1 MAHIKLEVPYQLNQK
16 NRKQLSWAYNR
27 SRKHIKRFL
36 NLTSSWLVWHTGCLP
51 VQPLK
56 SSLVMLQYLSFYN
69 HRQNLYY
76 QICFILIQPTGYTIT
91 KGISNIWFSHSTI
104 SSLRGKCGENPKIK
118 NRLTCH
124 NQQIKRFYWYP
135 EPGSNR
141 HGHYWPQDFKSGV
154 STDSTIRAQSFAE
167 RRRQKY
173 ENIYDL
179 PKSM

>member
-1 MAHIKLEVPYQLNQK
+1 MIPIQINWTYGVISLDSSDIQKLFRHVWYLNIDMQQDLFKMAHIKLEVPYQLNQK

-91 KGISNIWFSHSTI
+91 KGISNIWFSHYNHFFSVGKM
-104 SSLRGKCGENPKIK
+104 RGKSENK
-118 NRLTCH
+118 
-124 NQQIKRFYWYP
+124 
-135 EPGSNR
+135 
-141 HGHYWPQDFKSGV
+141 KSP
-154 STDSTIRAQSFAE
+154 
-167 RRRQKY
+167 
-173 ENIYDL
+173 NL
-179 PKSM
+179 P

>member
-1 MAHIKLEVPYQLNQK
+1 MKA
-16 NRKQLSWAYNR
+16 
-27 SRKHIKRFL
+27 
-36 NLTSSWLVWHTGCLP
+36 
-51 VQPLK
+51 
-56 SSLVMLQYLSFYN
+56 
-69 HRQNLYY
+69 
-76 QICFILIQPTGYTIT
+76 
-91 KGISNIWFSHSTI
+91 
-104 SSLRGKCGENPKIK
+104 ENPD
-118 NRLTCH
+118 
-124 NQQIKRFYWYP
+124 NQVIIRVYSYP

>member
-1 MAHIKLEVPYQLNQK
+1 M
-16 NRKQLSWAYNR
+16 W
-27 SRKHIKRFL
+27 
-36 NLTSSWLVWHTGCLP
+36 
-51 VQPLK
+51 
-56 SSLVMLQYLSFYN
+56 
-69 HRQNLYY
+69 
-76 QICFILIQPTGYTIT
+76 
-91 KGISNIWFSHSTI
+91 
-104 SSLRGKCGENPKIK
+104 GKCGENPKIK

-124 NQQIKRFYWYP
+124 NQQIKRFYWYS